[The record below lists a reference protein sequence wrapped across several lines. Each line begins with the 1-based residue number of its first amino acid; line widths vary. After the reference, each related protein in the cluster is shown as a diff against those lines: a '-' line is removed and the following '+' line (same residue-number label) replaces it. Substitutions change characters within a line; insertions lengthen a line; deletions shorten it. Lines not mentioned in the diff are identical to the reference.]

1 MAVSEQTPYIEYV
14 ANGTTT
20 SFALEFD
27 CENRD
32 HLIVL
37 VDDIE
42 PVVGTWSLSSGAVV
56 FNTAPENG
64 KKITIQRNTPF
75 SRTTDY
81 QSYNN
86 SFRPQSVNGDF
97 DRVWLKLQELGVTDW
112 LLRLYIDRLHGE
124 QKTYI
129 DNLKTYVDDKDNE
142 LRAYLMDE
150 IRKQGVAL
158 DQLDDY
164 YNYLMQ
170 RLAQIAIDKEWM
182 AEFVI
187 DASGKSQQEIN
198 DSVFRVNAKLL
209 GIVPFLDV
217 TSQLEHYLNDDVTH
231 EIFLPKGEYVLSRKI
246 TVNSIHPKKIVLEH
260 GAYFK
265 TDTAAGVVLFDIY
278 SHLEFENLSFDF
290 DGKGCFIAVRY
301 NPNCGI
307 VRLKN
312 TTFKN
317 LKDIDSTRG
326 STILSVSAV
335 GNFLDIDGVHFS
347 DCLKRGNGSITDS
360 AGSLN
365 GLYVYGSSNLLGGK
379 IDNVS
384 VENFHNID
392 SLENIIYED
401 TTGIYVATGGLP
413 IPLHIGTVKGNE
425 FGKRLVKLQC
435 SSAKL
440 DYAEGISETG
450 DSLSVVGILREV
462 GFFSSNNNIIGTV
475 IAKGNMDAAVADMGV
490 NNSFDRVEIDVYG
503 SNSLNNGATHAGLY
517 LGTGVQGSKIK
528 YLKSRAKRPIM
539 FNLEL
544 SDIDVLD
551 IVIDHAELETKD
563 QGGQFLNIAGNST
576 TSVGSLKNLTI
587 KHLMLKNDPTASI
600 GSGIITT
607 HNVDRGI
614 KNLKI
619 NSLEIFDYLSNT
631 SPISLGS
638 YNFVDGLEINNV
650 IYHPMNGESA
660 NTGDVLTFANSK
672 GLKIDKFD
680 LIRNSNRGIYIN
692 NSYDIEIGQNV
703 KLGKSQ
709 IANVVVAGSS
719 SNITVHNKDLSITDA
734 SNLREIM
741 RPSGTTTQRP
751 KRAKIGFNYFDT
763 TINQL
768 LVCTTSAVIA
778 ADGSVT
784 ADAIFSVLPKL
795 VQVQETYVRPI
806 LEPDGVADVFVN
818 FAGVKV
824 GDAVVAAYT
833 IYHGNIEVSAVVSAA
848 DMVRVKFKNIGT
860 ESVPSSSGILNV
872 KLI

>member
-1 MAVSEQTPYIEYV
+1 MP
-14 ANGTTT
+14 
-20 SFALEFD
+20 L
-27 CENRD
+27 
-32 HLIVL
+32 
-37 VDDIE
+37 
-42 PVVGTWSLSSGAVV
+42 P
-56 FNTAPENG
+56 TAAEL
-64 KKITIQRNTPF
+64 
-75 SRTTDY
+75 TDP
-81 QSYNN
+81 NATN
-86 SFRPQSVNGDF
+86 
-97 DRVWLKLQELGVTDW
+97 
-112 LLRLYIDRLHGE
+112 
-124 QKTYI
+124 
-129 DNLKTYVDDKDNE
+129 
-142 LRAYLMDE
+142 
-150 IRKQGVAL
+150 
-158 DQLDDY
+158 
-164 YNYLMQ
+164 MQ
-170 RLAQIAIDKEWM
+170 MKMRLAQLVQNVLSKDDGDRLEKYVELLDQSQRNLLHENIELIRNYINSL
-182 AEFVI
+182 VI
-187 DASGKSQQEIN
+187 DANEGILSDLMNALLLDLAAAGAGENGWLANLVLDESGFSQQVVNKSI
-198 DSVFRVNAKLL
+198 FRVNGKLL

-231 EIFLPKGEYVLSRKI
+231 EIFLPKGEYILSRKI
-246 TVNSIHPKKIVLEH
+246 TTNSIHPKKIVLEK
-260 GAYFK
+260 GAVFK
-265 TDTAAGVVLFDIY
+265 PDTAEGVVLFDIY
-278 SHLEFENLSFDF
+278 SHLEFENLNFDF

-301 NPNCGI
+301 NSNCGT
-307 VRLKN
+307 VRLKS

-317 LKDIDSTRG
+317 LKDMDSTRG
-326 STILSVSAV
+326 TMLLSVSAT
-335 GNFLDIDGVHFS
+335 GNDLDIDGVYF
-347 DCLKRGNGSITDS
+347 DNCLKRGNGAITDS

-365 GLYVYGSSNLLGGK
+365 GLYVNGSSNLLGGK

-384 VENFHNID
+384 VVNFHNID
-392 SLENIIYED
+392 SSENIIYED
-401 TTGIYVATGGLP
+401 TAGIYVATGGLP
-413 IPLHIGTVKGNE
+413 IPLHIGTVTGNE

-435 SSAKL
+435 SSVKL

-450 DSLSVVGILREV
+450 DSLSVVGVLREV
-462 GFFSSNNNIIGTV
+462 GAFSSNNNIIGTV

-490 NNSFDRVEIDVYG
+490 DNSFDRIEIDVYG
-503 SNSLNNGATHAGLY
+503 RNNLNDGATHGGLY

-544 SDIDVLD
+544 SDIDVSGV
-551 IVIDHAELETKD
+551 VIDHAELETTD

-600 GSGIITT
+600 ASGIMVT

-631 SPISLGS
+631 SPIYLGS

-660 NTGDVLTFANSK
+660 NTGDVLSFANSK
-672 GLKIDKFD
+672 GLKIDKFAF
-680 LIRNSNRGIYIN
+680 IRNSNRGIYIN
-692 NSYDIEIGQNV
+692 NSHDIEIGQNV

-719 SNITVHNKDLSITDA
+719 SNITVHNNDLSIADA
-734 SNLREIM
+734 SNIREIM
-741 RPSGTTTQRP
+741 RPSGTTAQRP

-795 VQVQETYVRPI
+795 VQVQETYVMPI
-806 LEPDGVADVFVN
+806 LETNGVANVFVN
-818 FAGVKV
+818 IPGAKV
-824 GDAVVAAYT
+824 GDAVVATFT
-833 IYHGNIEVSAVVSAA
+833 IYHENIEVSAAVSAA
-848 DMVRVKFKNIGT
+848 NMVRVKFKNIGT